1 MRKYRE
7 PERKLL
13 HKYGGCN
20 LKEEWKWIEGYE
32 GRYAIS
38 NKGRLKSYLSDKDG
52 KILSQ
57 TNQFGWYFTVNLKDE
72 NGKMST
78 KRIHVLVAE
87 HFIGEIPKGYHVH
100 HKDGNKQN
108 NVVTNLEIIHPS
120 KHREE
125 TLKVKPQIVTGMNK
139 YNQYERPKEILMFD
153 KEGNYLA
160 SFPNSKIA
168 EEITGVCH
176 RNILQVA
183 SKDEYKPGKIRRTAG
198 GFIWKFKDESEVM
211 Q

>member
-1 MRKYRE
+1 M
-7 PERKLL
+7 
-13 HKYGGCN
+13 GDS
-20 LKEEWKWIEGYE
+20 LKEEWKWIKGYE

-38 NKGRLKSYLSDKDG
+38 NMGRLKSYLEDKNG
-52 KILSQ
+52 KIRSLK
-57 TNQFGWYFTVNLKDE
+57 NQFGWYFTVNLEDE
-72 NGKMST
+72 NGKMTT
-78 KRIHVLVAE
+78 KRVHVMVAE

-100 HKDGNKQN
+100 HKDGNRQN
-108 NVVTNLEIIHPS
+108 NVVTNLEIIHPA
-120 KHREE
+120 KHYKE
-125 TLKVKPQIVTGMNK
+125 TLKTNPKIVSGMNH
-139 YNQYERPKEILMFD
+139 YNQYERPREILMFD
-153 KEGNYLA
+153 KDGNYLA

-183 SKDEYKPGKIRRTAG
+183 SKDEYKPGKIRHTAG

>member
-1 MRKYRE
+1 
-7 PERKLL
+7 
-13 HKYGGCN
+13 
-20 LKEEWKWIEGYE
+20 
-32 GRYAIS
+32 
-38 NKGRLKSYLSDKDG
+38 
-52 KILSQ
+52 
-57 TNQFGWYFTVNLKDE
+57 
-72 NGKMST
+72 MST

-87 HFIGEIPKGYHVH
+87 HFIGKIPKGYHVH

-153 KEGNYLA
+153 KEGNYLV
-160 SFPNSKIA
+160 SFPNSMIA
-168 EEITGVCH
+168 SEITGVCQ

-183 SKDEYKPGKIRRTAG
+183 SKDEYRPGKVRHQAG
-198 GFIWKFKDESEVM
+198 GFVWKFKDESEVV